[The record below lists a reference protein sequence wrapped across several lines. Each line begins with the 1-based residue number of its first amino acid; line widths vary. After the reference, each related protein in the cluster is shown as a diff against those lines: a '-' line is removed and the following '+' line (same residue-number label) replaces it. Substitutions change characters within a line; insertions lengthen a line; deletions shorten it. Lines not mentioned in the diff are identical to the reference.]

1 MLFTAITRVTPI
13 YLRDGTML
21 SSEVEIVEYIQQ
33 NGLWEK
39 LVEIMEGRADV
50 VAIPTLAVVTA
61 AIDDDPLSPHF
72 SITPSPQTMS
82 MVLRELAQDGCQ
94 FGRGVEDL
102 LRDPMTD
109 NVTSGLVYE
118 CNILLGSELAD
129 TDRTLGNIERMAIER
144 GYIEPPIGLVPFL
157 RQYLT
162 DDMLRRMGID
172 TLMVMHTPVRGDFGG
187 VCRVALQRES
197 EGPWLILDGDDR
209 PGIGWTR
216 RDGFLYLH
224 NPSVLSTL

>member
-1 MLFTAITRVTPI
+1 MLFSTVTRVSPI
-13 YLRDGTML
+13 YFRDGTIL
-21 SSEVEIVEYIQQ
+21 STEVEIVEYIQQ

-50 VAIPTLAVVTA
+50 VAIPTLAVVAA
-61 AIDDDPLSPHF
+61 AIDDDPPSPHF

-82 MVLRELAQDGCQ
+82 MVLHELAQDGCQ

-102 LRDPMTD
+102 LRDPMAD

-118 CNILLGSELAD
+118 CNILPGSELAD
-129 TDRTLGNIERMAIER
+129 TDRTLGSIERIAIDR
-144 GYIEPPIGLVPFL
+144 GYAEPPIGLVPFL

-162 DDMLRRMGID
+162 DDMLCRMGID
-172 TLMVMHTPVRGDFGG
+172 TLMVMHAPVPGDFGDA
-187 VCRVALQRES
+187 CRIALQRES
-197 EGPWLILDGDDR
+197 EGPWLILDGEDR

-224 NPSVLSTL
+224 NLSVLSMM

>member
-1 MLFTAITRVTPI
+1 MLFSAVTRVTPI
-13 YLRDGTML
+13 YLRDGTIL
-21 SSEVEIVEYIQQ
+21 STEVEIVEYIQQ

-39 LVEIMEGRADV
+39 LVEMIEGRADV
-50 VAIPTLAVVTA
+50 AGIPTLAVVAA

-72 SITPSPQTMS
+72 SVTPSPQTMN
-82 MVLRELAQDGCQ
+82 MVLRELAQYGCQ

-102 LRDPMTD
+102 LRDPMAD

-118 CNILLGSELAD
+118 CNILLGSELTD
-129 TDRTLGNIERMAIER
+129 IDRTLENIERMAIDR
-144 GYIEPPIGLVPFL
+144 GYVEPPIGLVPFL

-172 TLMVMHTPVRGDFGG
+172 TLVVMHTPVRGDFGDT
-187 VCRVALQRES
+187 CRIALQRES
-197 EGPWLILDGDDR
+197 EGSWLILDGEDR

-224 NPSVLSTL
+224 NPSALSTM